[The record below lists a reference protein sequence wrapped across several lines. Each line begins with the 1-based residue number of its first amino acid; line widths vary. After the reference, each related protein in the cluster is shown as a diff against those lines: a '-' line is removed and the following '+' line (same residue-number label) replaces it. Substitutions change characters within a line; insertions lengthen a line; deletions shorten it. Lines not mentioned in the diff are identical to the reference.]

1 MTGRATF
8 HRRMAHRSMVMIVLV
23 AATTTACTT
32 ASPRMV
38 GTGDAVADRQRLMK
52 VQGAQWAETQA
63 KFKAGNIEG
72 IAVNAEVLAITSLQI
87 PPLFPEGSLTDKSKA
102 KPEIWQRWG
111 EFEAASKN
119 MTIWSERLRD
129 AAKAKNATAVGNTMK
144 DFGRV
149 ACGSCHTPFRV
160 PPPAVPPPPQR

>member
-1 MTGRATF
+1 MTRRATF
-8 HRRMAHRSMVMIVLV
+8 HRSMAMIVLV
-23 AATTTACTT
+23 AAAATACTT
-32 ASPRMV
+32 ASPRMI
-38 GTGDAVADRQRLMK
+38 GSGDVVADRQRVMK
-52 VQGAQWAETQA
+52 LQGAQWMETQN

-119 MTIWSERLRD
+119 LAIWSERLRD
-129 AAKAKNATAVGNTMK
+129 AAKAKDDRVVADVVK
-144 DFGRV
+144 DFSRV
-149 ACGSCHTPFRV
+149 GCDSCHILFRR
-160 PPPAVPPPPQR
+160 PAGS

>member
-1 MTGRATF
+1 MTRRATF
-8 HRRMAHRSMVMIVLV
+8 HRSMAMIVLI
-23 AATTTACTT
+23 AAAATACTT
-32 ASPRMV
+32 ASPRMI
-38 GTGDAVADRQRLMK
+38 GSGDVVADRQRVMK
-52 VQGAQWAETQA
+52 LQGAQWMETQN

-87 PPLFPEGSLTDKSKA
+87 PSLFPDGSLTDKSKA

-111 EFEAASKN
+111 EFEASAKN
-119 MTIWSERLRD
+119 LTIWSERLRE
-129 AAKAKNATAVGNTMK
+129 AAKAKDNKVVGDVMK

-160 PPPAVPPPPQR
+160 PPPKQ

>member
-1 MTGRATF
+1 MTSRATS
-8 HRRMAHRSMVMIVLV
+8 HRGMAMIVLI
-23 AATTTACTT
+23 AAAATACTT

-38 GTGDAVADRQRLMK
+38 GTGDAVVDRQRLMK
-52 VQGAQWAETQA
+52 VQGAQWTEIQN

-119 MTIWSERLRD
+119 LAIWSERLRD
-129 AAKAKNATAVGNTMK
+129 AAKAKNDKVVGDTMK

-160 PPPAVPPPPQR
+160 PPPKR

>member
-1 MTGRATF
+1 MTPRVTF
-8 HRRMAHRSMVMIVLV
+8 HRSMAMIVLV
-23 AATTTACTT
+23 AAAATACTT

-38 GTGDAVADRQRLMK
+38 GTGDVVADRQRVMK
-52 VQGAQWAETQA
+52 IQGAQWAEIQS
-63 KFKAGNIEG
+63 KFKAGSIEG

-87 PPLFPEGSLTDKSKA
+87 PSLFPGGSLTDKSKA
-102 KPEIWQRWG
+102 KPEIWQRWD

-119 MTIWSERLRD
+119 LTIWSERLRD
-129 AAKAKNATAVGNTMK
+129 AAKAKNDKVVGDTMK

-160 PPPAVPPPPQR
+160 PPPKQ

>member
-1 MTGRATF
+1 MTRRATF
-8 HRRMAHRSMVMIVLV
+8 HRRMAMIVLV
-23 AATTTACTT
+23 AAAATACTT
-32 ASPRMV
+32 ASPRMI
-38 GTGDAVADRQRLMK
+38 GSGDVVADRQRVMK
-52 VQGAQWAETQA
+52 LQGAQWMETQN

-87 PPLFPEGSLTDKSKA
+87 PSLFPDGSLTDKSKA

-111 EFEAASKN
+111 EFEASAKN
-119 MTIWSERLRD
+119 LTIWSERLRE
-129 AAKAKNATAVGNTMK
+129 AAKAKDNKVVGDVMK

-160 PPPAVPPPPQR
+160 PPPKQ

>member
-8 HRRMAHRSMVMIVLV
+8 NRSMAHRSMVMIVLV
-23 AATTTACTT
+23 AATATACTT
-32 ASPRMV
+32 ASPRMI
-38 GTGDAVADRQRLMK
+38 GTGDVVADRQRVMK
-52 VQGAQWAETQA
+52 VQGAQWSEIQA

-72 IAVNAEVLAITSLQI
+72 IAVNAEVLAITAMQI
-87 PPLFPEGSLTDKSKA
+87 PSLFPEGSLTDKSKA

-119 MTIWSERLRD
+119 LTIWSERLRD
-129 AAKAKNATAVGNTMK
+129 AAKAKDDKAVGDVMK
-144 DFGRV
+144 DFGRL

-160 PPPAVPPPPQR
+160 PPPQR

>member
-1 MTGRATF
+1 MTRRATF
-8 HRRMAHRSMVMIVLV
+8 HRSMAMIVLV
-23 AATTTACTT
+23 AAAATACTT
-32 ASPRMV
+32 ASPRMI
-38 GTGDAVADRQRLMK
+38 GSGDVVADRQRVMK
-52 VQGAQWAETQA
+52 LQGAQWMETQN

-87 PPLFPEGSLTDKSKA
+87 PSLFPDGSLTDKSKA

-111 EFEAASKN
+111 EFEASAKN
-119 MTIWSERLRD
+119 LTIWSERLRE
-129 AAKAKNATAVGNTMK
+129 AAKAKDNKVVGDVMK

-160 PPPAVPPPPQR
+160 PPPKQ

>member
-1 MTGRATF
+1 MTSRATF
-8 HRRMAHRSMVMIVLV
+8 HRSVAMIVLI
-23 AATTTACTT
+23 AAAATACTT

-52 VQGAQWAETQA
+52 VQGAQWMEIQN
-63 KFKAGNIEG
+63 KFKAGSIEG

-87 PPLFPEGSLTDKSKA
+87 PPLFPEGSLTNKSKA

-111 EFEAASKN
+111 EFEDASKN
-119 MTIWSERLRD
+119 LTIWSERLRD
-129 AAKAKNATAVGNTMK
+129 AAKAKNDKVVADTMK

-160 PPPAVPPPPQR
+160 PPPKK

>member
-8 HRRMAHRSMVMIVLV
+8 HGKMAHRSMAMIVLV
-23 AATTTACTT
+23 AATATACTT
-32 ASPRMV
+32 ASPRMI
-38 GTGDAVADRQRLMK
+38 GTGDVVADRQRVMK
-52 VQGAQWAETQA
+52 IQGAQWMEIQN

-72 IAVNAEVLAITSLQI
+72 IAVNAEVLAITSMQI
-87 PPLFPEGSLTDKSKA
+87 PSLFPDGSLTDKSKA

-119 MTIWSERLRD
+119 LTIWSERLRD
-129 AAKAKNATAVGNTMK
+129 AAKTKNDKVVGDTMK

-160 PPPAVPPPPQR
+160 PPPKQ